1 MKAILRRL
9 KKRNS
14 GGFTLVEVI
23 VSCALLAVLL
33 GGMMLFI
40 YPVIRTFDDTEKV
53 YTADN
58 VANCID
64 EYITK
69 KIYNARRIAIFSNAN
84 YDQLTNVEEYKNKI
98 AEMNSFCA
106 SVNKNDPNKTYVLRC
121 ISLRYDAADGKYY
134 LYQEEP
140 NMTGNGVL
148 KQDKA
153 RAVFQKCL
161 YNDLFFTFSFS
172 KPINGDYP
180 TVEGSKPLRDDALSI
195 NIRAFSDSDY
205 SNLVYSGSGITE
217 LRQIK
222 TMLRLGQKAS
232 DFNLTVYPSVP
243 LEFGSMVDGERD
255 YFIFYI
261 ERQLYAKAP

>member
-9 KKRNS
+9 KKHNS

-98 AEMNSFCA
+98 GQQERPEQDLCAAVHKSEIRRCRWEVLPLPGGAEH
-106 SVNKNDPNKTYVLRC
+106 
-121 ISLRYDAADGKYY
+121 DG
-134 LYQEEP
+134 QR
-140 NMTGNGVL
+140 
-148 KQDKA
+148 
-153 RAVFQKCL
+153 RAQA
-161 YNDLFFTFSFS
+161 
-172 KPINGDYP
+172 G
-180 TVEGSKPLRDDALSI
+180 
-195 NIRAFSDSDY
+195 
-205 SNLVYSGSGITE
+205 
-217 LRQIK
+217 
-222 TMLRLGQKAS
+222 
-232 DFNLTVYPSVP
+232 
-243 LEFGSMVDGERD
+243 
-255 YFIFYI
+255 
-261 ERQLYAKAP
+261 

>member
-69 KIYNARRIAIFSNAN
+69 KISVF
-84 YDQLTNVEEYKNKI
+84 ECFYK
-98 AEMNSFCA
+98 
-106 SVNKNDPNKTYVLRC
+106 
-121 ISLRYDAADGKYY
+121 
-134 LYQEEP
+134 
-140 NMTGNGVL
+140 
-148 KQDKA
+148 KQDKS
-153 RAVFQKCL
+153 
-161 YNDLFFTFSFS
+161 LF
-172 KPINGDYP
+172 KMIIH
-180 TVEGSKPLRDDALSI
+180 AI
-195 NIRAFSDSDY
+195 I
-205 SNLVYSGSGITE
+205 SNRKDKKLV
-217 LRQIK
+217 
-222 TMLRLGQKAS
+222 
-232 DFNLTVYPSVP
+232 D
-243 LEFGSMVDGERD
+243 
-255 YFIFYI
+255 
-261 ERQLYAKAP
+261 

>member
-121 ISLRYDAADGKYY
+121 ISLRYDSADGKYY

-161 YNDLFFTFSFS
+161 YNDLFFTFSLS
-172 KPINGDYP
+172 KPINGD
-180 TVEGSKPLRDDALSI
+180 
-195 NIRAFSDSDY
+195 
-205 SNLVYSGSGITE
+205 
-217 LRQIK
+217 
-222 TMLRLGQKAS
+222 
-232 DFNLTVYPSVP
+232 
-243 LEFGSMVDGERD
+243 
-255 YFIFYI
+255 
-261 ERQLYAKAP
+261 